1 MARPETPYEIVAEIC
16 RKLDQQGKDPSY
28 GLVAAELPGN
38 PSKGTILK
46 HLRAYK
52 DRRDLAATVDSG
64 LSDSFMQAAKAEIA
78 GHLTRTTEALEK
90 KVQEANQA
98 ADEALAEL
106 DKSEARVEALEEEL
120 KTERKNGESYRQEAE
135 KKEAVALQK
144 LQGMEKRI
152 QELEQERDQLIK
164 AGESS
169 RTEAAKAQMQV
180 ERADRAAALAEEKM
194 KVLEEKLTAAL
205 ALNTGLE
212 KRLAVTEAKR
222 EALEATERT
231 RTLEARESIQELE
244 QERDQLIKAGE
255 SSRTEAAKAQMQVER
270 ADRAAALAE
279 EKMKVLEEKLTAA
292 LALNTGLEKRLAVTE
307 AKREALEATERTR
320 TLEARESIQE
330 LKQELGAVKIALEEE
345 RKERAEV
352 EKKLAGKQA
361 APVKTAKAKS

>member
-1 MARPETPYEIVAEIC
+1 MARPETPYETVAEIC

-46 HLRAYK
+46 HIRAYK

-106 DKSEARVEALEEEL
+106 DKSETRVEALEEEL
-120 KTERKNGESYRQEAE
+120 KTEKKNGENYRQEAD

-144 LQGMEKRI
+144 IQDLEKRI
-152 QELEQERDQLIK
+152 LELEQERDQLIK
-164 AGESS
+164 AGEAS

-194 KVLEEKLTAAL
+194 KVLEEKLAAAL
-205 ALNTGLE
+205 AANTDLE

-231 RTLEARESIQELE
+231 RT
-244 QERDQLIKAGE
+244 
-255 SSRTEAAKAQMQVER
+255 
-270 ADRAAALAE
+270 
-279 EKMKVLEEKLTAA
+279 
-292 LALNTGLEKRLAVTE
+292 TE
-307 AKREALEATERTR
+307 AKERI
-320 TLEARESIQE
+320 EE
-330 LKQELGAVKIALEEE
+330 LKQELSGIKSALEEE
-345 RKERAEV
+345 RKGRVEAE
-352 EKKLAGKQA
+352 KQLAGREPGQPRKET
-361 APVKTAKAKS
+361 KEK

>member
-16 RKLDQQGKDPSY
+16 HKLDQQGKDPSY

-46 HLRAYK
+46 HIRAYK

-64 LSDSFMQAAKAEIA
+64 LSESFMQAAKAEIA
-78 GHLTRTTEALEK
+78 AHLTRTTEALNK

-106 DKSEARVEALEEEL
+106 DKSETRVEGLEEEL
-120 KTERKNGESYRQEAE
+120 KTERKNGELYRQEAE

-144 LQGMEKRI
+144 VQDLEKRV

-164 AGESS
+164 AGEAS

-180 ERADRAAALAEEKM
+180 ERADKAAALAEEKM
-194 KVLEEKLTAAL
+194 KALEEKLSAAL
-205 ALNTGLE
+205 ATNTDLE

-231 RTLEARESIQELE
+231 RT
-244 QERDQLIKAGE
+244 
-255 SSRTEAAKAQMQVER
+255 
-270 ADRAAALAE
+270 
-279 EKMKVLEEKLTAA
+279 
-292 LALNTGLEKRLAVTE
+292 TE
-307 AKREALEATERTR
+307 AKERI
-320 TLEARESIQE
+320 EE
-330 LKQELGAVKIALEEE
+330 LKQELSGIKIALEEE
-345 RKERAEV
+345 RKGRVEAE
-352 EKKLAGKQA
+352 KQLAGK
-361 APVKTAKAKS
+361 KAEQGTTTKQK

>member
-46 HLRAYK
+46 HIRAYK

-78 GHLTRTTEALEK
+78 GHMTRTTETLEK

-98 ADEALAEL
+98 ADEALVEL
-106 DKSEARVEALEEEL
+106 DKSETRVEALEEEL
-120 KTERKNGESYRQEAE
+120 KTEKKNGESYRQEAE

-144 LQGMEKRI
+144 IQDLEKRI
-152 QELEQERDQLIK
+152 LELEQERDQLIK
-164 AGESS
+164 AGEAS

-180 ERADRAAALAEEKM
+180 ERADRAAALAEDKM
-194 KVLEEKLTAAL
+194 KVLEEKLAAAL
-205 ALNTGLE
+205 AANTDLE

-231 RTLEARESIQELE
+231 RT
-244 QERDQLIKAGE
+244 
-255 SSRTEAAKAQMQVER
+255 
-270 ADRAAALAE
+270 
-279 EKMKVLEEKLTAA
+279 
-292 LALNTGLEKRLAVTE
+292 TE
-307 AKREALEATERTR
+307 AKERI
-320 TLEARESIQE
+320 EE
-330 LKQELGAVKIALEEE
+330 LKQELSGIKIALEEE
-345 RKERAEV
+345 RKGRVEAE
-352 EKKLAGKQA
+352 KQLAGKKAEPEKA
-361 APVKTAKAKS
+361 AKQK

>member
-46 HLRAYK
+46 HIRAYK

-106 DKSEARVEALEEEL
+106 DKSETRVEALEEEL
-120 KTERKNGESYRQEAE
+120 KTEKEAGENYRQEAE

-144 LQGMEKRI
+144 IEGLEKRI

-164 AGESS
+164 AGEAS

-180 ERADRAAALAEEKM
+180 ERADKAAVLAEEKT
-194 KVLEEKLTAAL
+194 KVLEEKLAAAL
-205 ALNTGLE
+205 AANTDLE

-231 RTLEARESIQELE
+231 RT
-244 QERDQLIKAGE
+244 
-255 SSRTEAAKAQMQVER
+255 
-270 ADRAAALAE
+270 
-279 EKMKVLEEKLTAA
+279 
-292 LALNTGLEKRLAVTE
+292 TE
-307 AKREALEATERTR
+307 AKERI
-320 TLEARESIQE
+320 EE
-330 LKQELGAVKIALEEE
+330 LKQELSGIKIALEEE
-345 RKERAEV
+345 RKGRVEAE
-352 EKKLAGKQA
+352 KQLAGK
-361 APVKTAKAKS
+361 KAEPKA

>member
-46 HLRAYK
+46 HIRAYK

-106 DKSEARVEALEEEL
+106 DKSETRVEALEEEL
-120 KTERKNGESYRQEAE
+120 KTEKKDGENYRQEAE

-144 LQGMEKRI
+144 IQDLEKRI

-164 AGESS
+164 AGEAS

-194 KVLEEKLTAAL
+194 KVLEEKLAAAL
-205 ALNTGLE
+205 AGNTDLE

-231 RTLEARESIQELE
+231 RT
-244 QERDQLIKAGE
+244 
-255 SSRTEAAKAQMQVER
+255 
-270 ADRAAALAE
+270 
-279 EKMKVLEEKLTAA
+279 
-292 LALNTGLEKRLAVTE
+292 TE
-307 AKREALEATERTR
+307 AKERI
-320 TLEARESIQE
+320 EE
-330 LKQELGAVKIALEEE
+330 LKQELSGIKIALEEE
-345 RKERAEV
+345 RKGRVEAE
-352 EKKLAGKQA
+352 KQLAGK
-361 APVKTAKAKS
+361 KAEPEKAGKQK

>member
-46 HLRAYK
+46 HIRAYK

-106 DKSEARVEALEEEL
+106 DKSETRVEALEEEL
-120 KTERKNGESYRQEAE
+120 KTEKEAGENYRQEAE

-144 LQGMEKRI
+144 IEGLEKRI

-164 AGESS
+164 AGEAS

-180 ERADRAAALAEEKM
+180 ERADKAAVLAEEKT
-194 KVLEEKLTAAL
+194 KVLEEKLAAAL
-205 ALNTGLE
+205 AANTDLE

-231 RTLEARESIQELE
+231 RT
-244 QERDQLIKAGE
+244 
-255 SSRTEAAKAQMQVER
+255 
-270 ADRAAALAE
+270 
-279 EKMKVLEEKLTAA
+279 
-292 LALNTGLEKRLAVTE
+292 TE
-307 AKREALEATERTR
+307 AKERI
-320 TLEARESIQE
+320 EE
-330 LKQELGAVKIALEEE
+330 LKQELSGIKIALEEE
-345 RKERAEV
+345 RKGRVEAE
-352 EKKLAGKQA
+352 KQLAGKKAEPEKA
-361 APVKTAKAKS
+361 AKQK

>member
-46 HLRAYK
+46 HIRAYK

-106 DKSEARVEALEEEL
+106 DKSETRVEALEEEL
-120 KTERKNGESYRQEAE
+120 KTEKEAGENYRQEAE

-144 LQGMEKRI
+144 IEGLEKRI

-164 AGESS
+164 AGEAS

-180 ERADRAAALAEEKM
+180 ERADKAAVLAEEKT
-194 KVLEEKLTAAL
+194 KVLEEKLAAAL
-205 ALNTGLE
+205 AANTDLE

-231 RTLEARESIQELE
+231 RT
-244 QERDQLIKAGE
+244 
-255 SSRTEAAKAQMQVER
+255 
-270 ADRAAALAE
+270 
-279 EKMKVLEEKLTAA
+279 
-292 LALNTGLEKRLAVTE
+292 TE
-307 AKREALEATERTR
+307 AKERI
-320 TLEARESIQE
+320 EE
-330 LKQELGAVKIALEEE
+330 LKQELSGIKIALEEE
-345 RKERAEV
+345 RKGRVEAE
-352 EKKLAGKQA
+352 KQLAGK
-361 APVKTAKAKS
+361 KAEPEA

>member
-46 HLRAYK
+46 HIRAYK

-106 DKSEARVEALEEEL
+106 DKSETRVEALEDEL
-120 KTERKNGESYRQEAE
+120 KTEKKNGENYRQEAE
-135 KKEAVALQK
+135 KNEAVALQK
-144 LQGMEKRI
+144 IQDLEKRVL
-152 QELEQERDQLIK
+152 ELEQERDQLIK
-164 AGESS
+164 AGEAS
-169 RTEAAKAQMQV
+169 RTETAKAQMQV

-194 KVLEEKLTAAL
+194 KVLEEKLAAAL
-205 ALNTGLE
+205 ASNTDLE

-231 RTLEARESIQELE
+231 RT
-244 QERDQLIKAGE
+244 
-255 SSRTEAAKAQMQVER
+255 
-270 ADRAAALAE
+270 
-279 EKMKVLEEKLTAA
+279 
-292 LALNTGLEKRLAVTE
+292 TE
-307 AKREALEATERTR
+307 AKERI
-320 TLEARESIQE
+320 EE
-330 LKQELGAVKIALEEE
+330 LKQELSGIKIALEEE
-345 RKERAEV
+345 RKGRVEAE
-352 EKKLAGKQA
+352 KQLAGK
-361 APVKTAKAKS
+361 KTEER

>member
-46 HLRAYK
+46 HIRAYK

-64 LSDSFMQAAKAEIA
+64 LSDSFMEAAKAEIA

-106 DKSEARVEALEEEL
+106 DKSETRVEALEEEL
-120 KTERKNGESYRQEAE
+120 KTEKKNGENYRQEAE

-144 LQGMEKRI
+144 IQDLEKRI

-164 AGESS
+164 AGEAS

-194 KVLEEKLTAAL
+194 KVLEEKLAAAL
-205 ALNTGLE
+205 AANTDLE
-212 KRLAVTEAKR
+212 KRLAVTEAKW

-231 RTLEARESIQELE
+231 RT
-244 QERDQLIKAGE
+244 
-255 SSRTEAAKAQMQVER
+255 
-270 ADRAAALAE
+270 
-279 EKMKVLEEKLTAA
+279 
-292 LALNTGLEKRLAVTE
+292 TE
-307 AKREALEATERTR
+307 AKERI
-320 TLEARESIQE
+320 EE
-330 LKQELGAVKIALEEE
+330 LKQELVGIKIALEEE
-345 RKERAEV
+345 RKGRVEAE
-352 EKKLAGKQA
+352 KRLAGREPGQL
-361 APVKTAKAKS
+361 KTDKAKTK

>member
-1 MARPETPYEIVAEIC
+1 MARPETPYETVAEIC

-46 HLRAYK
+46 HIRAYK

-106 DKSEARVEALEEEL
+106 DKSETRVEALEEEL
-120 KTERKNGESYRQEAE
+120 RTEKEAGENYRQEAE

-144 LQGMEKRI
+144 IEGLEKRI

-164 AGESS
+164 AGEAS

-180 ERADRAAALAEEKM
+180 ERADKAAALAEDKM
-194 KVLEEKLTAAL
+194 RVLEEKLTAAL
-205 ALNTGLE
+205 AANTDLE

-231 RTLEARESIQELE
+231 RT
-244 QERDQLIKAGE
+244 
-255 SSRTEAAKAQMQVER
+255 
-270 ADRAAALAE
+270 
-279 EKMKVLEEKLTAA
+279 
-292 LALNTGLEKRLAVTE
+292 TE
-307 AKREALEATERTR
+307 AKERI
-320 TLEARESIQE
+320 EE
-330 LKQELGAVKIALEEE
+330 LKQELVGIKIALEEE
-345 RKERAEV
+345 RKGRVEAE
-352 EKKLAGKQA
+352 KQLAGK
-361 APVKTAKAKS
+361 KAEPKA